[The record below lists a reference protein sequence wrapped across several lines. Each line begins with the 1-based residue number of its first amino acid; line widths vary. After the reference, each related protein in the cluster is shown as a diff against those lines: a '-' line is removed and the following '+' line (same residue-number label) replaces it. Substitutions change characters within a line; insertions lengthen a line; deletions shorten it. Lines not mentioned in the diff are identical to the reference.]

1 MESRSL
7 QPNTVHRALVLYNI
21 RSVYNVGSLFRTADG
36 AGFTMMHLIG
46 ITPQP
51 VDRFGRKRVDLAK
64 TALGAEHS
72 VGWKYHESFDDFL
85 GYFKK
90 EYPMGLCVA
99 LEQDP
104 KSHSYTDI
112 SPDRDLCLVLG
123 NEVEGIPS
131 EITAISDMIVEIP
144 MMGKKESLNVSI
156 AGSIV
161 MYDILRRSTVGG

>member
-7 QPNTVHRALVLYNI
+7 QPNTAHRALVLYNI
-21 RSVYNVGSLFRTADG
+21 RSVYNVGSLFRSADG
-36 AGFTMMHLIG
+36 AGFTMIHLIG

-51 VDRFGRKRVDLAK
+51 VDRFGRQRADLAK

-72 VGWKYHESFDDFL
+72 VEWMYHESFDDFL

-90 EYPMGLCVA
+90 EYPTGLCVA

-112 SPDRDLCLVLG
+112 LLDRDLCLVLG
-123 NEVEGIPS
+123 NEVEGIPQ
-131 EITAISDMIVEIP
+131 EITTVSDMIVEIP
-144 MMGKKESLNVSI
+144 MMGEKKSLNVSV

-161 MYDILRRSTVGG
+161 MYDIMRRSIK